1 MRRPE
6 DPKKQY
12 IREFE
17 TSLLSRRDVVK
28 WIGTGAVI
36 VMVSPDPVEAAWN
49 EEDDRVRPGRI
60 VSTRVELHPD
70 GTITVATGK
79 MEMGQGARTLITQ
92 AAAEEMHTTPDRV
105 RLIMGDTELC
115 PDDNGTWGSLTSPQL
130 IPLVRKAVAIAYG
143 ALHNQPPRLTDPKD
157 WKVLGTSLPALDGRN
172 IVTGRHR
179 YASDRI
185 PAANVLHA
193 KIVRP
198 AAYRADLVSYSSD
211 KNAGEKALRAG
222 NLLAVTAPTAR
233 EAERRAREVQAVW
246 RTRPI
251 ENPDYKKH
259 AEKPVLDP
267 ASRYPAIVMHGDLWK
282 GFLQPAKTHE
292 AAYTLPNIAPAA
304 LEPRAAIAEWKG
316 DRLTLQTGTQA
327 PFMIRKLV
335 AQYFQLPEENIRVIS
350 PDCGS
355 GFGGKQRAEVEI
367 EAARVAKL
375 AGRPVRVAWTR
386 QEEFERSYVRPAA
399 LIEVKSAMD
408 AAGWIT
414 GWEFRNY
421 NAGASS
427 LKPPYA
433 IPHYECCFH
442 KSKGVVEESS
452 YRSLAAVSNTF
463 ARETHIDELAV
474 LRGEDPL
481 EFRLR
486 NLDDARLREA
496 TERAAERFGYA
507 RAKNAGV
514 ALNIEKDARLALFV
528 ALDVEGDRVR
538 LERMV
543 CAFDPGAVL
552 NPDNLRNQI
561 EGALVQGLG
570 AALFEQVRFDSE
582 RLLNPRFSQYR
593 VPRFADVPPIEVILI
608 DRREIPSA
616 GAGESPITPVA
627 PAIGNALFRVTGRR
641 LRALPFEPALRAK
654 I

>member
-1 MRRPE
+1 MPRP
-6 DPKKQY
+6 DAHSPADLKKQY

-17 TSLLSRRDVVK
+17 SSLLTRRELVK

-36 VMVSPDPVEAAWN
+36 VMVSPDPVHAWN
-49 EEDDRVRPGRI
+49 EEDDKIRPARVI
-60 VSTRVELHPD
+60 STRVELHED

-92 AAAEEMHTTPDRV
+92 AAAEEMRTTPDRV
-105 RLIMGDTELC
+105 RLVMGDTDLC
-115 PDDNGTWGSLTSPQL
+115 PDDNGTWGSLTAPQL

-143 ALHNQPPRLTDPKD
+143 ALHGVEPKLTNPAD

-179 YASDRI
+179 YASDRL
-185 PAANVLHA
+185 PGPNVLHA
-193 KIVRP
+193 KVIRP
-198 AAYRADLVSYSSD
+198 EAYRAELLSYSGPS
-211 KNAGEKALRAG
+211 ALRAG

-233 EAERRAREVQAVW
+233 GAEKLARQVKADW
-246 RTRPI
+246 RPI
-251 ENPDYKKH
+251 PIEKPDYRKN

-282 GFLQPAKTHE
+282 GFQNPNARHE
-292 AAYTLPNIAPAA
+292 ATYTLANIAPAA
-304 LEPRAAIAEWKG
+304 LEARSAIAEWHRDG
-316 DRLTLQTGTQA
+316 RLTIHTGTQA

-335 AQYFQLPEENIRVIS
+335 AQYFHVPEDRVRIIS

-375 AGRPVRVAWTR
+375 AGQPVRLAWTR

-399 LIEVKSAMD
+399 LIEIKSAMD
-408 AAGWIT
+408 EAGWIT

-463 ARETHIDELAV
+463 ARETHIDELAALKGV
-474 LRGEDPL
+474 DPL

-486 NLDDARLREA
+486 NVDDARLREA
-496 TERAAERFGYA
+496 TLRAAERFGYA
-507 RAKNAGV
+507 QSKNAGL

-528 ALDVEGDRVR
+528 ALEVDGAEVR
-538 LERMV
+538 LERIV

-552 NPDNLRNQI
+552 NPDNLRNQV
-561 EGALVQGLG
+561 EGAIVQGIG
-570 AALFEQVRFDSE
+570 GALFEQTRFDSL

-593 VPRFADVPPIEVILI
+593 VPRFTDVPPIEVILI
-608 DRREIPSA
+608 DRRDIPAA

-627 PAIGNALFRVTGRR
+627 PAIGNAIFRATGRR
-641 LRALPFEPALRAK
+641 LRSLPFLSELRAK
-654 I
+654 T